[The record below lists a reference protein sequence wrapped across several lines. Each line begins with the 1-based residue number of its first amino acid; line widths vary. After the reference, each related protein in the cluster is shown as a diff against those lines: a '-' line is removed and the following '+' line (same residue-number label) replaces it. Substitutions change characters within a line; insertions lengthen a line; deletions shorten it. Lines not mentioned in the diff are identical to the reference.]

1 MLSAEKIRLAVT
13 SRLHKDAPQF
23 QIVPDKAIRLFEHTA
38 EKFSQD
44 LAKIDGFW
52 EKVAFLKD
60 RVLARTTKS
69 LRGNIARLY
78 AEYTAAMLRGE
89 MASWDDDARLQRVDP
104 RIEERVQ
111 YDAYVDSIASLP

>member
-23 QIVPDKAIRLFEHTA
+23 QIVPDKAVRLFEHTA
-38 EKFSQD
+38 EKHAHD
-44 LAKIDGFW
+44 LAKIAGFW
-52 EKVAFLKD
+52 DKVAFLKD
-60 RVLARTTKS
+60 RILTRTTKR
-69 LRGNIARLY
+69 LRGNMARLY

-104 RIEERVQ
+104 LIEARVQ